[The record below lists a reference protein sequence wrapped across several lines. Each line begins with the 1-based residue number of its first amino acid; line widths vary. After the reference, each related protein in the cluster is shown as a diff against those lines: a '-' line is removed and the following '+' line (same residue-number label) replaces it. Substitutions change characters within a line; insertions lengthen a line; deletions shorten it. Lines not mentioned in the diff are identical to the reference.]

1 MSGAGTF
8 SSCDTIDSLAE
19 IVKSDLEEMGYSNV
33 MLSPT
38 LPTIDSSQELICV
51 RMSYA
56 DYHFMRYDIETNAWY
71 HKPGIT
77 AILKYNT
84 VPSEDNIWY
93 REYSFYGSESPDAPP
108 YDSEIVFIT
117 YNKKQID
124 INSDATIREYI
135 QPNNDIFLNLNFAD
149 SEIYNFKLNSTHSV
163 KFEIYDENF
172 NFVEGGNGTN
182 IDIHISI
189 INPKYYLRVNF
200 ESYEYLDYVD
210 ISIND
215 CPYNDHYE
223 QYSATQHKAYCECGE
238 YVLEDHFIAMN
249 FCQLCDAPHTHDY
262 SDHYIPKTNST
273 HISYCICGS
282 TSIQPHVVS
291 AGAFSSG
298 NKYAICLACGGTAT
312 TGIILHQA
320 IGKLPCSENGSF
332 ILPNGVIVLVDEDIE
347 AYFDGRL
354 EFIYPDDNLET
365 E

>member
-1 MSGAGTF
+1 MYNGDYNIISNIT
-8 SSCDTIDSLAE
+8 DSQNFTKNIYLDVGE
-19 IVKSDLEEMGYSNV
+19 NV
-33 MLSPT
+33 VS
-38 LPTIDSSQELICV
+38 
-51 RMSYA
+51 
-56 DYHFMRYDIETNAWY
+56 
-71 HKPGIT
+71 
-77 AILKYNT
+77 
-84 VPSEDNIWY
+84 
-93 REYSFYGSESPDAPP
+93 
-108 YDSEIVFIT
+108 
-117 YNKKQID
+117 
-124 INSDATIREYI
+124 
-135 QPNNDIFLNLNFAD
+135 
-149 SEIYNFKLNSTHSV
+149 
-163 KFEIYDENF
+163 
-172 NFVEGGNGTN
+172 
-182 IDIHISI
+182 
-189 INPKYYLRVNF
+189 KYYLRVHFDKQNIC
-200 ESYEYLDYVD
+200 DMD
-210 ISIND
+210 ISATVTREHT
-215 CPYNDHYE
+215 YNNRYESISSTQHKAYCECGDSIIEKHTLSGNWCIKCNEAHTHEYTDHYE
-223 QYSATQHKAYCECGE
+223 QHSATQHKAYCECGE

-320 IGKLPCSENGSF
+320 IGKLPRSENGSF